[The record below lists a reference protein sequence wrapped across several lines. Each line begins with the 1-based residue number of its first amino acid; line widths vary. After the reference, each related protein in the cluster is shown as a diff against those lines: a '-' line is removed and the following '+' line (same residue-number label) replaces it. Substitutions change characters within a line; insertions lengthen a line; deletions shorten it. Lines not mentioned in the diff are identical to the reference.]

1 MSFLST
7 VELGLV
13 QFGSLHDDFAFEVA
27 IVAVAV
33 FLYVVLGRRNNSVSQ
48 IKPVTLKAPGKPPKV
63 IREKQTTLGSVVD
76 VFRDIRRLTEAGQFG
91 DVLTLYME
99 FLRSPAACDVHRYV
113 GSISDIEGVFMD
125 VAKSAHRLN
134 RVDLCRRVASD
145 MRRLRVPQT
154 AAIFES
160 VMKMLASKKCYDGA
174 INLYSEMLRAG
185 IQPTTDS
192 TSCLIN
198 FLVQNGQVQDAVRLL
213 QSSSSDVRPSIRTY
227 TGLLKTLSS
236 SGDAPLA
243 LEILQDMRTRGIRVD
258 QLILNMVLSACS
270 RCRGFQKAAADLLL
284 EFRASHGLGDAI
296 SYRVVLKGLEAS
308 GHLDLARNL
317 LLGLDTKAMSLDDRV
332 YFQQVRQRLDAL
344 A

>member
-1 MSFLST
+1 MSFLPT
-7 VELGLV
+7 VGLWELGS
-13 QFGSLHDDFAFEVA
+13 FHDDLAFEMA

-33 FLYVVLGRRNNSVSQ
+33 VVYIVLGRRDHCISQ
-48 IKPVTLKAPGKPPKV
+48 VKPASLKPVCHPSRPRRV
-63 IREKQTTLGSVVD
+63 VREKQTVATTVTD

-99 FLRSPAACDVHRYV
+99 FLRSPAACDVHRFV
-113 GSISDIEGVFMD
+113 GVIPDMEGVFLD

-154 AAIFES
+154 ASIFES

-185 IQPTTDS
+185 IEPTTDS

-213 QSSSSDVRPSIRTY
+213 QSSHSDVRPSIRTY

-243 LEILQDMRTRGIRVD
+243 LEILQDMRTRGIRID

-270 RCRGFQKAAADLLL
+270 RCRGYQKAAADLLV
-284 EFRASHGLGDAI
+284 EFRQSHGLGDAI

-308 GHLDLARNL
+308 GQSALARNTL
-317 LLGLDTKAMSLDDRV
+317 VGLDTKQMSLEDRDRKSV
-332 YFQQVRQRLDAL
+332 V
-344 A
+344 